1 MTQAELL
8 RHVVD
13 AFEAL
18 GIRYMIGGSQASV
31 YYGEPRFTQDIDII
45 ADVRAVH
52 LPGLRER
59 FPSGEFYL
67 SEDAAR
73 EAVET
78 RGQFNVIHPAS
89 GLKIDVFVNKES
101 EYDRLRLE
109 RRQRLPLLPGREAY
123 FARPED
129 IIVYKLL
136 YFREGGSELH
146 IRDVLGILRVSGTE
160 LDTRYVADWA
170 ERLGLDVLWESVV
183 KRAEAG

>member
-52 LPGLRER
+52 LQGIRER

-78 RGQFNVIHPAS
+78 RGQFNVIHAES
-89 GLKIDVFVNKES
+89 GLKIDVFVNKDS

-146 IRDVLGILRVSGTE
+146 IRDVLGILRISGAE

-170 ERLGLDVLWESVV
+170 DRLGLGMVWESVV
-183 KRAEAG
+183 KRAEAD